1 MRSTERNDGENR
13 VEPAVAEGGS
23 EIAPFATR
31 ARQVYERAEAL
42 VVSKSDWITVF
53 REVFGPTGIA
63 REYFST
69 TEEMEQFE
77 QTLEFRAIRQFISQ
91 LREQAGDAA
100 ERVATRMI
108 TVRIPKSLHES
119 LRTEAHSR
127 KTSLNKL
134 CIWKLLQSL
143 DDESIV

>member
-1 MRSTERNDGENR
+1 MRRTERKEDEKR
-13 VEPAVAEGGS
+13 AEPAETEAGTETV
-23 EIAPFATR
+23 PFATR
-31 ARQVYERAEAL
+31 ARQVYERAESL
-42 VVSKSDWITVF
+42 VSGKSDWIAVF
-53 REVFGPTGIA
+53 REIFGPNGIA
-63 REYFST
+63 REYFET
-69 TEEMEQFE
+69 AEEMEQFE

-91 LREQAGDAA
+91 MRDQAGDTA

-119 LRTEAHSR
+119 LRTEAHTR

-143 DDESIV
+143 DDDPII

>member
-1 MRSTERNDGENR
+1 MRGTERKDGPKR
-13 VEPAVAEGGS
+13 AEPQSADLGTEGL
-23 EIAPFATR
+23 PFATR
-31 ARQVYERAEAL
+31 ARQAYERAEGL
-42 VVSKSDWITVF
+42 VAGKADWITVF
-53 REVFGPTGIA
+53 REVFGPAGIA
-63 REYFST
+63 REYFPT

-119 LRTEAHSR
+119 LRTEAHAR

-143 DDESIV
+143 DDENVV